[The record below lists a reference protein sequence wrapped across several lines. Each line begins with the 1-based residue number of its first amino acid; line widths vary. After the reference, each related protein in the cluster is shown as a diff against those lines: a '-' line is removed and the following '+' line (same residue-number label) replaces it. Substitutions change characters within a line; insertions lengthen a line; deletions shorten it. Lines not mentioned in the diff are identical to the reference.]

1 MKRKDLND
9 KNNVEMFTT
18 VVRGGKAFAAE
29 QKIRELKTT
38 MSKLNAQ
45 KLKVTHTKITLNSS
59 LNMNNT
65 KSKKYGFLP
74 EKIESKSLSNEK
86 FRTMFNMFHSRL
98 DRYNKKRYSAK
109 KIKLRENLTIGEK
122 VLV

>member
-1 MKRKDLND
+1 
-9 KNNVEMFTT
+9 MFTT

-45 KLKVTHTKITLNSS
+45 KLKVPHTKIILNSS

-86 FRTMFNMFHSRL
+86 FRTMFNMRSIEKTRLVHSRL
-98 DRYNKKRYSAK
+98 DRYDKKRYSAK
-109 KIKLRENLTIGEK
+109 KLKLRENLTIGEK
-122 VLV
+122 VLM